1 MHLSKEFAMK
11 RAVVLQTDFGEGSVS
26 VSTMKGVCRIVD
38 PTLEVFDSTHSVR
51 PFDVLKASDA
61 LFYVIP
67 FWPAGTV
74 FVSVVDP
81 GVGTSRKS
89 CVALLENGSYVVTPD
104 NGTLTYIKDRL
115 GIKQVRQID
124 ETANRYP
131 TTRDVHIFHGR
142 DVYAYTAARLA
153 GGVIDYEGVGPE
165 YPVSQI
171 VEAPYVKPRKLPDG
185 VYGMIADSSTHF
197 GLVTTNIPFR
207 WLAECGMEYG
217 DNVKIR
223 IEHAGGCVLE
233 EIVPIA
239 KSFGFVPEGSDLVYN
254 SETSMIEVA
263 TNRRNMVV
271 ERNLG
276 DGADWTLAVRK
287 A

>member
-1 MHLSKEFAMK
+1 MK

>member
-1 MHLSKEFAMK
+1 MK
-11 RAVVLQTDFGEGSVS
+11 RAVVLQTDFGEGNVS

-81 GVGTSRKS
+81 GVGTPRKS

-124 ETANRYP
+124 ETTNRYP

>member
-1 MHLSKEFAMK
+1 MK
-11 RAVVLQTDFGEGSVS
+11 RAVVLQTDFGEGNVS

-124 ETANRYP
+124 ETTNRYP

-171 VEAPYVKPRKLPDG
+171 VEAPYVKPQKLPDG

-223 IEHAGGCVLE
+223 IEHSGECVLE

>member
-1 MHLSKEFAMK
+1 MK
-11 RAVVLQTDFGEGSVS
+11 RAVVLQTDFGEGNVS

-81 GVGTSRKS
+81 GVGTPRKS

-104 NGTLTYIKDRL
+104 NGTLTYMKDRI

-153 GGVIDYEGVGPE
+153 SGVIDYEGVGPE
-165 YPVSQI
+165 YKVSQI
-171 VEAPYVKPRKLPDG
+171 VEAPYVKPQKRG
-185 VYGMIADSSTHF
+185 GEVCGMIADSSKHF

-217 DNVKIR
+217 DNVNIR
-223 IEHAGGCVLE
+223 IENAGECVLE
-233 EIVPIA
+233 EVVPIA
-239 KSFGFVPEGSDLVYN
+239 KSFGFVPEGCDLVYN
-254 SETSMIEVA
+254 SETSMLEVA

-276 DGADWTLAVRK
+276 DGADWTLRVRK
-287 A
+287 V

>member
-1 MHLSKEFAMK
+1 MK

-124 ETANRYP
+124 ETTNRYP

-233 EIVPIA
+233 EIVPMA

>member
-1 MHLSKEFAMK
+1 MK
-11 RAVVLQTDFGEGSVS
+11 RAVVLQTDFGEGNVS

-124 ETANRYP
+124 ETTNRYP

-153 GGVIDYEGVGPE
+153 SGVIDYEGVGPE

-171 VEAPYVKPRKLPDG
+171 VEAPYVKPRKLTDE
-185 VYGMIADSSTHF
+185 VYGMIADSSVHF

-276 DGADWTLAVRK
+276 DGADWTLRVRK
-287 A
+287 V

>member
-1 MHLSKEFAMK
+1 MK
-11 RAVVLQTDFGEGSVS
+11 RAVVLQTDFGEGNVS

-67 FWPAGTV
+67 FWPVGTV

-104 NGTLTYIKDRL
+104 NGTLTYMKDRI

-153 GGVIDYEGVGPE
+153 SGVIDYEGVGPE

-171 VEAPYVKPRKLPDG
+171 VEAPYVKPQKLPDG
-185 VYGMIADSSTHF
+185 VYGMIADSSVRF

-223 IEHAGGCVLE
+223 IEHAGECVLE

>member
-11 RAVVLQTDFGEGSVS
+11 RAVVLQTDFGEGNVS

-104 NGTLTYIKDRL
+104 NGTLTYIKDRI

-153 GGVIDYEGVGPE
+153 SGVIDYEGVGPE

-171 VEAPYVKPRKLPDG
+171 VEAPYVKPRKLADE
-185 VYGMIADSSTHF
+185 VYGMIADSSVHF

-223 IEHAGGCVLE
+223 IEHAGECVLE

>member
-1 MHLSKEFAMK
+1 MK
-11 RAVVLQTDFGEGSVS
+11 RAVVLQTDFGEGNVS

-104 NGTLTYIKDRL
+104 NGTLTYMKDRI

-153 GGVIDYEGVGPE
+153 SGVIDYEGVGPE

-171 VEAPYVKPRKLPDG
+171 VEAPYVKPRKLADE
-185 VYGMIADSSTHF
+185 VYGMIADSSVHF

-223 IEHAGGCVLE
+223 IEHAGECVLE

-276 DGADWTLAVRK
+276 DGADWTLRVRK
-287 A
+287 V

>member
-1 MHLSKEFAMK
+1 MK
-11 RAVVLQTDFGEGSVS
+11 RAVVLQTDFGEGNVS

-124 ETANRYP
+124 ETTNRYP

-171 VEAPYVKPRKLPDG
+171 VEAPYVKPRKLADE
-185 VYGMIADSSTHF
+185 VYGMIADSSVHF

-223 IEHAGGCVLE
+223 IEHSGECVLE

-276 DGADWTLAVRK
+276 DGADWTLSVRK
-287 A
+287 V

>member
-1 MHLSKEFAMK
+1 MK
-11 RAVVLQTDFGEGSVS
+11 RAVVLQTDFGEGNVS

-104 NGTLTYIKDRL
+104 NGTLTYMKDRI

-153 GGVIDYEGVGPE
+153 SGVIDYEGVGPE

-276 DGADWTLAVRK
+276 DGADWTLRVRK
-287 A
+287 V

>member
-1 MHLSKEFAMK
+1 
-11 RAVVLQTDFGEGSVS
+11 
-26 VSTMKGVCRIVD
+26 
-38 PTLEVFDSTHSVR
+38 
-51 PFDVLKASDA
+51 
-61 LFYVIP
+61 
-67 FWPAGTV
+67 
-74 FVSVVDP
+74 
-81 GVGTSRKS
+81 
-89 CVALLENGSYVVTPD
+89 
-104 NGTLTYIKDRL
+104 
-115 GIKQVRQID
+115 
-124 ETANRYP
+124 
-131 TTRDVHIFHGR
+131 
-142 DVYAYTAARLA
+142 
-153 GGVIDYEGVGPE
+153 
-165 YPVSQI
+165 
-171 VEAPYVKPRKLPDG
+171 
-185 VYGMIADSSTHF
+185 MIADSSVHF

-223 IEHAGGCVLE
+223 IENAGECVLE

>member
-1 MHLSKEFAMK
+1 MK
-11 RAVVLQTDFGEGSVS
+11 RAVVLQTDFGEGNVS

-104 NGTLTYIKDRL
+104 NGTLTYMKDRI

-153 GGVIDYEGVGPE
+153 SGVIDYEGVGPE

-171 VEAPYVKPRKLPDG
+171 VEAPYVKPQKLPDG
-185 VYGMIADSSTHF
+185 VYGMIADSSVHF

-223 IEHAGGCVLE
+223 IEHAGECVLE

>member
-1 MHLSKEFAMK
+1 MK
-11 RAVVLQTDFGEGSVS
+11 RAVVLQTDFGEGNVS

-124 ETANRYP
+124 ETTNRYP

-153 GGVIDYEGVGPE
+153 SGVIDYEGVGPE

-171 VEAPYVKPRKLPDG
+171 VEAPYVKPRKLADE
-185 VYGMIADSSTHF
+185 VYGMIADSSVHF

-223 IEHAGGCVLE
+223 IEHSGECVLE

-276 DGADWTLAVRK
+276 DGAGWTLRVRK
-287 A
+287 V

>member
-1 MHLSKEFAMK
+1 MK
-11 RAVVLQTDFGEGSVS
+11 RAVVLQTDFGEGNVS

-124 ETANRYP
+124 ETTNRYP

-171 VEAPYVKPRKLPDG
+171 VEAPYVKPRKLTDE

>member
-1 MHLSKEFAMK
+1 MK
-11 RAVVLQTDFGEGSVS
+11 RAVVLQTDFGEGNVS

-67 FWPAGTV
+67 FWPVGTV

-104 NGTLTYIKDRL
+104 NGTLTYMKDRI

-153 GGVIDYEGVGPE
+153 SGVIDYEGVGPE

-171 VEAPYVKPRKLPDG
+171 VEAPYVKPQKLPDG
-185 VYGMIADSSTHF
+185 VYGMIADSSVHF

-223 IEHAGGCVLE
+223 IEHAGECVLE

>member
-11 RAVVLQTDFGEGSVS
+11 RAVVLQTDFGEGNVS

-104 NGTLTYIKDRL
+104 NGTLTYMKDRI

-153 GGVIDYEGVGPE
+153 SGVIDYEGVGPE

-171 VEAPYVKPRKLPDG
+171 VEAPYVKPRKLADE
-185 VYGMIADSSTHF
+185 VYGMIADSSVHF

-223 IEHAGGCVLE
+223 IEHAGECVLE

>member
-1 MHLSKEFAMK
+1 MK
-11 RAVVLQTDFGEGSVS
+11 RAVVLQTDFGEGNVS

-104 NGTLTYIKDRL
+104 NGTLTYMKDRI

-153 GGVIDYEGVGPE
+153 SGVIDYEGVGPE

-171 VEAPYVKPRKLPDG
+171 VEAPYVKPRKLTDE
-185 VYGMIADSSTHF
+185 VYGMIADSSVHF

-276 DGADWTLAVRK
+276 DGVDWTLRVRK
-287 A
+287 V

>member
-1 MHLSKEFAMK
+1 MK

-165 YPVSQI
+165 YPVSQR
-171 VEAPYVKPRKLPDG
+171 VEAPYVKPQKLPDG

>member
-1 MHLSKEFAMK
+1 MK
-11 RAVVLQTDFGEGSVS
+11 RAVVLQTDFGEGNVS

-104 NGTLTYIKDRL
+104 NGTLTYMKDRI

-153 GGVIDYEGVGPE
+153 SGVIDYEGVGPE

-171 VEAPYVKPRKLPDG
+171 VEATYVKPQKLPDG
-185 VYGMIADSSTHF
+185 VYGMIADSSVHF

-223 IEHAGGCVLE
+223 IEHAGECVLE

-276 DGADWTLAVRK
+276 DGADWTLRVRK
-287 A
+287 V

>member
-1 MHLSKEFAMK
+1 MK
-11 RAVVLQTDFGEGSVS
+11 RAVVLQTDFGEGNVS

-153 GGVIDYEGVGPE
+153 SGVIDYEGVGPE

-171 VEAPYVKPRKLPDG
+171 VEAPYVKPRKFTDE

-207 WLAECGMEYG
+207 WLAECDMEYG

-223 IEHAGGCVLE
+223 IEHAGECVLE

>member
-1 MHLSKEFAMK
+1 MK
-11 RAVVLQTDFGEGSVS
+11 RAVVLQTDFGEGNVS

-124 ETANRYP
+124 ETTNRYP

-223 IEHAGGCVLE
+223 IEHAGECVLE

-271 ERNLG
+271 ERNIG

>member
-1 MHLSKEFAMK
+1 MK
-11 RAVVLQTDFGEGSVS
+11 RAVVLQTDFGEGNVS

-104 NGTLTYIKDRL
+104 NGALTYIKDRL

-124 ETANRYP
+124 ETTNRYP

-153 GGVIDYEGVGPE
+153 SGVIDYEGVGPE

-171 VEAPYVKPRKLPDG
+171 VEAPYVKPQKLPDG

>member
-1 MHLSKEFAMK
+1 MK
-11 RAVVLQTDFGEGSVS
+11 RAIVLQTDFGEGNVS

-104 NGTLTYIKDRL
+104 NGTLTYMKDRI

-153 GGVIDYEGVGPE
+153 SGVIDYEGVGPE

-171 VEAPYVKPRKLPDG
+171 VDAPYVKPRKLADE
-185 VYGMIADSSTHF
+185 VYGMIADSSVHF

-223 IEHAGGCVLE
+223 IEHAGECVLE

>member
-1 MHLSKEFAMK
+1 MK
-11 RAVVLQTDFGEGSVS
+11 RAVVLQTDFGEGNVS

-124 ETANRYP
+124 ETTNRYP

-171 VEAPYVKPRKLPDG
+171 VEAPYVKPRKLADE
-185 VYGMIADSSTHF
+185 VYGMIADSSVHF

-217 DNVKIR
+217 DNVNIR
-223 IEHAGGCVLE
+223 IENAGECVLE
-233 EIVPIA
+233 EVVPIA
-239 KSFGFVPEGSDLVYN
+239 KSFGFVPEGCDLVYN

>member
-1 MHLSKEFAMK
+1 MK
-11 RAVVLQTDFGEGSVS
+11 RAVVLQTDFGEGNVS

-171 VEAPYVKPRKLPDG
+171 VEAPYVKPRKLTDE

-276 DGADWTLAVRK
+276 DGADWTLRVRK
-287 A
+287 V

>member
-1 MHLSKEFAMK
+1 MK
-11 RAVVLQTDFGEGSVS
+11 RAVVLQTDFGEGNVS

-124 ETANRYP
+124 ETTNRYP

-276 DGADWTLAVRK
+276 DGVDWTLRVRK
-287 A
+287 V

>member
-1 MHLSKEFAMK
+1 MK
-11 RAVVLQTDFGEGSVS
+11 RAVVLQTDFGEGNVS

-124 ETANRYP
+124 ETTNRYP

-171 VEAPYVKPRKLPDG
+171 VEAPYVRPRKLTG
-185 VYGMIADSSTHF
+185 EVYGMIADSSTHF

>member
-1 MHLSKEFAMK
+1 MK
-11 RAVVLQTDFGEGSVS
+11 RAVVLQTDFGEGNVS

-104 NGTLTYIKDRL
+104 NGALTYIKDRL

-124 ETANRYP
+124 ETTNRYP

-142 DVYAYTAARLA
+142 DVYAYTSARLA

-171 VEAPYVKPRKLPDG
+171 VEAPYVKPQKLPDG

-223 IEHAGGCVLE
+223 IEHSGECVLE

>member
-1 MHLSKEFAMK
+1 MK
-11 RAVVLQTDFGEGSVS
+11 RAVVLQTDFGEGNVS

-124 ETANRYP
+124 ETTNRYP

-276 DGADWTLAVRK
+276 DGADWTLRVRK
-287 A
+287 V

>member
-1 MHLSKEFAMK
+1 MK
-11 RAVVLQTDFGEGSVS
+11 RAVVLQTDFGEGNVS

-104 NGTLTYIKDRL
+104 NGTLTYMKDRI

-153 GGVIDYEGVGPE
+153 SGVIDYEGVGPE

-171 VEAPYVKPRKLPDG
+171 VEAPYVKPRKLTDE
-185 VYGMIADSSTHF
+185 VYGMIADSSVHF

-223 IEHAGGCVLE
+223 IEHSGECVLE

>member
-1 MHLSKEFAMK
+1 MK
-11 RAVVLQTDFGEGSVS
+11 RAVVLQTDFGEGNVS

-124 ETANRYP
+124 ETTNRYP

-153 GGVIDYEGVGPE
+153 SGVIDYEGVGPE

-171 VEAPYVKPRKLPDG
+171 VEAPYVKPRKLADE
-185 VYGMIADSSTHF
+185 VYGMIADSSVHF

>member
-1 MHLSKEFAMK
+1 MK
-11 RAVVLQTDFGEGSVS
+11 RAVVLQTDFGEGNVS

-124 ETANRYP
+124 ETTNRYP

-153 GGVIDYEGVGPE
+153 SGVIDYEGVGPE

-171 VEAPYVKPRKLPDG
+171 VEAPYVKPRKLTDE
-185 VYGMIADSSTHF
+185 VYGMIADSSVHF

>member
-1 MHLSKEFAMK
+1 MK
-11 RAVVLQTDFGEGSVS
+11 RAVVLQTDFGEGNVS

-124 ETANRYP
+124 ETTNRYP

-171 VEAPYVKPRKLPDG
+171 VEAPYVKPQKLPDG
-185 VYGMIADSSTHF
+185 VYGMIADSSVHF

-223 IEHAGGCVLE
+223 IEHAGECVLE

-276 DGADWTLAVRK
+276 DGADWTLRVRK
-287 A
+287 V

>member
-1 MHLSKEFAMK
+1 MK
-11 RAVVLQTDFGEGSVS
+11 RAVVLQTDFGEGNVS

-104 NGTLTYIKDRL
+104 NGTLTYMKDRI

-171 VEAPYVKPRKLPDG
+171 VEAPYVKPRKLTG
-185 VYGMIADSSTHF
+185 EVYGMIADSSVHF

-276 DGADWTLAVRK
+276 DGADWTLRVRK
-287 A
+287 V

>member
-1 MHLSKEFAMK
+1 MK
-11 RAVVLQTDFGEGSVS
+11 RAVVLQTDFGEGNVS

-124 ETANRYP
+124 ETTNRYP

-171 VEAPYVKPRKLPDG
+171 VEAPYVKPRKLADE
-185 VYGMIADSSTHF
+185 VYGMIADSSVHF

-276 DGADWTLAVRK
+276 DGADWTLRVRK
-287 A
+287 V

>member
-1 MHLSKEFAMK
+1 MK
-11 RAVVLQTDFGEGSVS
+11 RAVVLQTDFGEGNVS

-124 ETANRYP
+124 ETTNRYP

-171 VEAPYVKPRKLPDG
+171 VEAPYVKPQKLPDG

-223 IEHAGGCVLE
+223 IEHAGECVLE